1 MHTLLVRLQVF
12 YMFLIEV
19 KYRVLKNVNLILI
32 IWRAGEAASDRMY
45 KHRQVCWE
53 IMTRHHCYWHLT
65 AWSKQRIVSH
75 FNIYMIRTWSR
86 SSKYAT
92 LMKRSKNN
100 QNILYLS
107 VLGLV
112 FVLAPTIRSCLFHF
126 SNYLLNI
133 HCTLCKILRKSWS
146 SVQGDLH
153 SKHLSS
159 YTWWELGFYL
169 QSGELQSLALIY
181 NIKTQENSR
190 LSPLVY
196 YWNHPIGRQF
206 LWLRLHKLHHFL

>member
-1 MHTLLVRLQVF
+1 MYTLLVRLQVF

-19 KYRVLKNVNLILI
+19 KYRVLKKVNLILI
-32 IWRAGEAASDRMY
+32 IWRVDEAASDRMY

-65 AWSKQRIVSH
+65 AWTQQGIVSH

-86 SSKYAT
+86 SSKYAM
-92 LMKRSKNN
+92 LKCSKNN

-112 FVLAPTIRSCLFHF
+112 IVLAPIKRSCLFHF
-126 SNYLLNI
+126 SNYLCNI

-153 SKHLSS
+153 RKHLSS

-196 YWNHPIGRQF
+196 YWNHPTGRQF
-206 LWLRLHKLHHFL
+206 LWLRLH

>member
-1 MHTLLVRLQVF
+1 MNHTWRKISLSTCSNIWLIINCICIILWITLDKIFPCRISYIPGIYIRAYIQGSKPNFKLLSNTIVFYFVHLHNIKETIDTLLVRLQVF

-65 AWSKQRIVSH
+65 AWTKQGIVSH

-92 LMKRSKNN
+92 LMKRSKN
-100 QNILYLS
+100 S
-107 VLGLV
+107 
-112 FVLAPTIRSCLFHF
+112 
-126 SNYLLNI
+126 
-133 HCTLCKILRKSWS
+133 
-146 SVQGDLH
+146 
-153 SKHLSS
+153 
-159 YTWWELGFYL
+159 
-169 QSGELQSLALIY
+169 
-181 NIKTQENSR
+181 
-190 LSPLVY
+190 
-196 YWNHPIGRQF
+196 
-206 LWLRLHKLHHFL
+206 

>member
-1 MHTLLVRLQVF
+1 MHIQGSKPNFKLLSNTIVFYFVHLHNIKETKHTLLVRLQVF

-19 KYRVLKNVNLILI
+19 KYRVLKKVNLILI
-32 IWRAGEAASDRMY
+32 IWRVGEAASDRMY

-65 AWSKQRIVSH
+65 AWTKQRIVSH

-86 SSKYAT
+86 SSKYAM
-92 LMKRSKNN
+92 LKCSKNN
-100 QNILYLS
+100 QNILYVS

-112 FVLAPTIRSCLFHF
+112 FVLALIKRSCLFHF
-126 SNYLLNI
+126 SNYLRNI

-153 SKHLSS
+153 RKHLSS
-159 YTWWELGFYL
+159 YTW
-169 QSGELQSLALIY
+169 
-181 NIKTQENSR
+181 
-190 LSPLVY
+190 
-196 YWNHPIGRQF
+196 
-206 LWLRLHKLHHFL
+206 